1 MGDMGGNKTML
12 RIMGQN
18 LRQYRSSDA
27 CITMYTG
34 FSQKKFKVLNGYEIN
49 SSADEANHC
58 RTPVS
63 AFRFA
68 GKPSLKKLTLMTRKQ
83 LF

>member
-1 MGDMGGNKTML
+1 ML

-27 CITMYTG
+27 CIMMYTG

-49 SSADEANHC
+49 SSTDEANHC
-58 RTPVS
+58 LAHVS
-63 AFRFA
+63 VFHFA
-68 GKPSLKKLTLMTRKQ
+68 GKPSLKKLMLI
-83 LF
+83 